1 MAVVTYPE
9 TVDLARILA
18 MPRWRGPAAATAGD
32 LQQFEREVRS
42 RTGIDYAGVDSRYDP
57 LFRWFQKHREASSP
71 EGTGESQGPGTRQLA
86 SSLARQ
92 SQGNSPQQVSSI

>member
-18 MPRWRGPAAATAGD
+18 MPRWRSPTTATSGD

-42 RTGIDYAGVDSRYDP
+42 RTGIDYAGADSRYDP

-71 EGTGESQGPGTRQLA
+71 KDTASPRDQESVDLPQL
-86 SSLARQ
+86 
-92 SQGNSPQQVSSI
+92 